1 MFSFSTI
8 KTLFSKEENQRILDC
23 VIENENKTSGEIRIF
38 IESHCVYMNPLW
50 RAYEIFNQLNMYQT
64 VNRNAVLIYIAYKDR
79 DFALYSDKYIFE
91 KTTQSFWDRQS
102 KNLIKGFYEKRE
114 AESLIQCINEV
125 GTELHKHFP
134 YLGEN
139 KNELPD
145 EIVFGK

>member
-1 MFSFSTI
+1 
-8 KTLFSKEENQRILDC
+8 
-23 VIENENKTSGEIRIF
+23 
-38 IESHCVYMNPLW
+38 
-50 RAYEIFNQLNMYQT
+50 MYQT

-134 YLGEN
+134 YNGEN